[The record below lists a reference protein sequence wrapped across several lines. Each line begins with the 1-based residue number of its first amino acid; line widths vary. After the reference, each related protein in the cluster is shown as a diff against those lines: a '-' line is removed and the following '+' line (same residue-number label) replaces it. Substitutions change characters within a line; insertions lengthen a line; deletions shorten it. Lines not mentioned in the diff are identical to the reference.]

1 MIFEGIKILP
11 QVLVQASILSII
23 MSLIGI
29 GCSMLLRDFKQFS
42 LIYLVV
48 AVFITTPI
56 FLSANTSF
64 EIDWIKYHPFY
75 HVYSQ
80 LKNAFFMNFSK
91 ELVYFV
97 VCSLTIIVLFL
108 LVKYI
113 FNKELV
119 REG

>member
-1 MIFEGIKILP
+1 
-11 QVLVQASILSII
+11 
-23 MSLIGI
+23 
-29 GCSMLLRDFKQFS
+29 MLLRDFKQFS

-75 HVYSQ
+75 HVYSR